1 MHLLKLFE
9 ILFVFFLSYELFIS
23 YLTISFMIYDE
34 GSEWQIWI
42 GIVLLIGAIFFWFYD
57 KWWWKKQKRDD

>member
-9 ILFVFFLSYELFIS
+9 ILFVFFLSYKLFIS
-23 YLTISFMIYDE
+23 YLTISFMVFDE
-34 GSEWQIWI
+34 GSELDIWFII
-42 GIVLLIGAIFFWFYD
+42 GGLILAMVWWFYD